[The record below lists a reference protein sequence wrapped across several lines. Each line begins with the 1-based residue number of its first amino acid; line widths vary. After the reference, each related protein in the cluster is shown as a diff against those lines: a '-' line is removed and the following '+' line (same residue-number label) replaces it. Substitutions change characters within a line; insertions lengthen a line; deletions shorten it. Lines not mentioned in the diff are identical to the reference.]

1 MLTLYECNT
10 IINRAKHM
18 NYKSLETSDRLSKL
32 AGSIIIVLFLA
43 LLPSFCFGQ
52 EEETIVRSILFEG
65 NRSFKASTL
74 RDQMRSKV
82 GQPEDSFQL
91 VRDVEKVIAFYT
103 QNGYLDARL
112 VRTKRIPDPK
122 RERLITYT
130 YIIQEGSPYTISS
143 IVIEGAEKIDARK
156 LKGLLTMRTGQVLK
170 NVLIYYSEFRMRE
183 FYAKEGY
190 VYCKIDHRLETS
202 PNLRYSRLLIF
213 EIDEGNQVKV
223 GTVSISGDKSVRR
236 EIIEREIVIKP
247 GEMFN
252 PGKAYESQRRIYG
265 TGLFKD
271 VRFDVVGA
279 EEKKEIV
286 DLVFS
291 VVEGKP
297 RWVAFGG
304 GFRSPD
310 WISVYL
316 NWGHDNLLNN
326 GQKLKL
332 ESSYS
337 LNPYP
342 SENEHEER
350 FGISHH
356 EPYLFNS
363 SFQGQLHLFH
373 HRVLLES
380 YHIIETGG
388 HLRMGRYMGKHIEA
402 FAEYKFKTASVE
414 IFKESDTRP
423 EAVTNSVRLSV
434 SRDYR
439 NNIFDPRNGTFSS
452 FATEYAGGLLG
463 GDNYFYRFIADAS
476 AFYNPLRSIVFAL
489 RARGGLIESFGG
501 RVTPFEERFALRGTD
516 AIRGYREQDLTEG
529 GNYLITSNAEMR
541 FPVFKIYGRYIG
553 LAYFVDM
560 GNAWRNKS
568 DIKFADLQAGAGVGL
583 RLETPIGPF
592 RLDYARNIT
601 GPSDTDLGRVY
612 FGIGHLF

>member
-1 MLTLYECNT
+1 M
-10 IINRAKHM
+10 KV
-18 NYKSLETSDRLSKL
+18 KSLETSVRLSKL

-52 EEETIVRSILFEG
+52 EEEPLVHRILFEG
-65 NRSFKASTL
+65 NSSFRASTL
-74 RDQMRSKV
+74 RDQMRSKA

-91 VRDVEKVIAFYT
+91 ARDVENVIAFYK

-112 VRTKRIPDPK
+112 AQTKRTPHPK
-122 RERLITYT
+122 HKRLITYT
-130 YIIQEGSPYTISS
+130 YIIQEGSPYTISG
-143 IVIEGAEKIDARK
+143 VEIEGAERIDAKK
-156 LKGLLTMRTGQVLK
+156 LKGLLTVKPGQVL
-170 NVLIYYSEFRMRE
+170 NNALIYYSEFRARE
-183 FYAKEGY
+183 FYAIEGY
-190 VYCKIDHRLETS
+190 VYCKIDHRLEIP

-213 EIDEGNQVKV
+213 EVDEGNRVKV
-223 GTVSISGDKSVRR
+223 GTVSISGDERVRR
-236 EIIEREIVIKP
+236 GLIEREILIKP
-247 GEMFN
+247 GEIFN

-279 EEKKEIV
+279 EEKKETV

-291 VVEGKP
+291 VTEGKP

-337 LNPYP
+337 FNPYP

-350 FGISHH
+350 LRITHH

-363 SFQGQLHLFH
+363 SYQGQLNLFH
-373 HRVLLES
+373 HRILTNS
-380 YHIIETGG
+380 YNIIETGG
-388 HLRMGRYMGKHIEA
+388 HLRIGRYMGEHIDA
-402 FAEYKFKTASVE
+402 FAEYRFKTASVE
-414 IFKESDTRP
+414 IFVESEMLPD
-423 EAVTNSVRLSV
+423 VKSITNSIRFAV

-439 NNIFDPRNGTFSS
+439 NNIFDPRTGTFSS
-452 FATEYAGGLLG
+452 IATEYAGGLLG
-463 GDNYFYRFIADAS
+463 GDNYFYRLIADAS
-476 AFYNPLRSIVFAL
+476 VFYNPLRSIVFAL
-489 RARGGLIESFGG
+489 RARGGLIEPFGG

-529 GNYLITSNAEMR
+529 GNYLVSSNAEMR
-541 FPVFKIYGRYIG
+541 FPVFRIFGKYVG

-560 GNAWRNKS
+560 GNAWR
-568 DIKFADLQAGAGVGL
+568 DIGDMKFADLQAGAGVGL